1 MKFLTYLRVA
11 SSNTSGLEP
20 RPGLYRLLM
29 KGIFDAYALWP
40 FDKKI
45 FFELV
50 TRIDT
55 CDGKLSKSFSLELFL
70 PYSNQMI

>member
-1 MKFLTYLRVA
+1 
-11 SSNTSGLEP
+11 
-20 RPGLYRLLM
+20 M

-50 TRIDT
+50 TRVDT
-55 CDGKLSKSFSLELFL
+55 RDGKLTKSFSLVLFL